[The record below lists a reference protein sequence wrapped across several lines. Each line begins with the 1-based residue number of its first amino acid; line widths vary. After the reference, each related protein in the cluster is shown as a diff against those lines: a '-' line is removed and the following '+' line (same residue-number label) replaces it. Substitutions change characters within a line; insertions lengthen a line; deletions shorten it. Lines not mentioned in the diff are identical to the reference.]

1 MENEKL
7 FEFMTQMYSEM
18 KEGFNRFDSNI
29 SGLDSKMKEGFNR
42 FDSKMKE
49 GFSRLDSELKD
60 IKRTLLHIEQDHG
73 KKLEVIFDGL
83 TLHTDQLN
91 RIEERLN
98 KHDDIEE

>member
-29 SGLDSKMKEGFNR
+29 SDL
-42 FDSKMKE
+42 DSKMKE

-73 KKLEVIFDGL
+73 EKLEVIFDGL

>member
-18 KEGFNRFDSNI
+18 KEGF
-29 SGLDSKMKEGFNR
+29 
-42 FDSKMKE
+42 
-49 GFSRLDSELKD
+49 SRLDSEMKD

>member
-18 KEGFNRFDSNI
+18 KEGF
-29 SGLDSKMKEGFNR
+29 
-42 FDSKMKE
+42 
-49 GFSRLDSELKD
+49 SRLDSEMKD

-98 KHDDIEE
+98 KHDDIILKRIK